1 MSEHGT
7 SDGASRRQGFSAE
20 TAIAPIEAPG
30 GGGDEGVTWTPDG
43 ARFAGLAPH
52 LAALFAATVERTPH
66 AEAIVD
72 LGTGRR
78 LDYAG
83 LREASGA
90 VAGGLAEMGVR
101 PGDRVAIRLPNGAD
115 WCLAFLGAT
124 LAGAVPVPVN
134 TRLAA
139 AEVEF
144 IVRDS
149 GATVLLDGEGGL
161 PEGASPREPDP
172 LPEAAAAIFYTSGTT
187 GRPKGAVLSHRALIS
202 AVEQCRRTL
211 GLGPV
216 EPMRNLVAA
225 PLFHVLASGVQWMP
239 ALAAGGTAVI
249 MPAFDVGAWL
259 DAVRDECIDTLNG
272 VPAMYWQALRHPGFR
287 DLDVSRIRRVSYGAA
302 PTPPAQV
309 RALLEAFPSA
319 RMALGYGLTEAPG
332 VTCLAHEDVLD
343 HADTVGAA
351 VPATELAL
359 LGPEA
364 AQGVGQLLV
373 RGPQLMSG
381 YLGRP
386 DATAQSLRD
395 GWLHTGDLVSVDDH
409 GRVRILDRRTDL
421 INRGGENVYSVEVE
435 RVLAAHPA
443 VEEVAVVGVP
453 DAMMGQKVG
462 AVAVL
467 RPGETVKP
475 GEIIGLAGERLA
487 DFKVP
492 QYIVLQEDP
501 LPRNAAGK
509 VDKAALRARS
519 DWGPALR

>member
-1 MSEHGT
+1 MGEHG
-7 SDGASRRQGFSAE
+7 ASGV
-20 TAIAPIEAPG
+20 APG
-30 GGGDEGVTWTPDG
+30 TDESAIIPLGSSGDNAEQSIDRPFATP
-43 ARFAGLAPH
+43 APH
-52 LAALFAATVERTPH
+52 LGALLWMTVDRSPR
-66 AEAIVD
+66 AEAVVD

-78 LDYAG
+78 LDYAE
-83 LREASGA
+83 LWETSSGI
-90 VAGGLAEMGVR
+90 AGGLVRAGVR

-149 GATVLLDGEGGL
+149 GAAAVLDGSSALPHGGR
-161 PEGASPREPDP
+161 PRDADP
-172 LPEAAAAIFYTSGTT
+172 LPGEPAAIFYTSGTT
-187 GRPKGAVLSHRALIS
+187 GRPKGAVLSHRALLS
-202 AVEQCRRTL
+202 AVEQCRRVL
-211 GLGPV
+211 ELGPV
-216 EPMRNLVAA
+216 EPMRNLIAA
-225 PLFHVLASGVQWMP
+225 PLFHVLASGVQWLP

-249 MPAFDVGAWL
+249 MPAFEAGAWL
-259 DAVRDECIDTLNG
+259 RAVRDERVDVLNG
-272 VPAMYWQALRHPGFR
+272 VPAMYWRALRHPGFR

-309 RALLEAFPSA
+309 RALLEAFPAA
-319 RMALGYGLTEAPG
+319 RMAPGYGLTEAPG
-332 VTCLAHEDVLD
+332 VTCLVHEDVLD
-343 HADTVGAA
+343 HADTVGTA

-364 AQGVGQLLV
+364 TRGVGQLLV
-373 RGPQLMSG
+373 RGPQVMSG
-381 YLGRP
+381 YWNRP
-386 DATAQSLRD
+386 DATARSLRS
-395 GWLHTGDLVSVDDH
+395 GWLHTGDLVDVDDR

-443 VEEVAVVGVP
+443 LEEVAVVGVP

-462 AVAVL
+462 AVAVP
-467 RPGETVKP
+467 RPGETVDP
-475 GEIIGLAGERLA
+475 GELVRLAGERLA

-492 QYIVLQEDP
+492 QYLVLQDDP
-501 LPRNAAGK
+501 LPRNAGGK
-509 VDKAALRARS
+509 VDKVALRARS